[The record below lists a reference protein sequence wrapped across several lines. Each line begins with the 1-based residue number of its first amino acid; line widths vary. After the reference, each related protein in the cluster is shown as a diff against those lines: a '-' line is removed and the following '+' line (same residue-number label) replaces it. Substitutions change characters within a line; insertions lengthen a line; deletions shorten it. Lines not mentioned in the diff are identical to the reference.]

1 MQEQGCDPHHS
12 PPGWGLA
19 VSPSMASLRAR
30 TASSSLLARGLGAGR
45 RRLVWVAAVILVVCG
60 LLAWWLLPSPA
71 PSPSG
76 RITFATGVRTGV
88 YERYG
93 SLLKHRLSR
102 DLPKVR
108 LTLQRSQGSV
118 QNVARVASGKADF
131 TITASDALAAYQEDG
146 GKDAS
151 RIRACA
157 RLYDDYM
164 HLVVPRDSP
173 VNSAKDLKGLRVGVG
188 EAHSGV
194 WLVTNRLLKA
204 AGLDMD
210 HDIHPVR
217 EGIDRMPKLLAEGK
231 LDAFFWS
238 GGLPTNAVERLAER
252 TDIRLVQLGDLL
264 PRLHEQGRKSRYY
277 RAAVMAPDAY
287 PTVQRGRSVKTLA
300 IANLLVT
307 TDRTEA
313 DLTEGVTRSVIK
325 SRDQIGREVH
335 AAQKV
340 DLRTAIYTDPVPLH
354 EGARRYYRSVKP

>member
-1 MQEQGCDPHHS
+1 
-12 PPGWGLA
+12 
-19 VSPSMASLRAR
+19 MASLRPR
-30 TASSSLLARGLGAGR
+30 TVSRPMRRPGGSGTGR
-45 RRLVWVAAVILVVCG
+45 RRLLWASAAVLVVCG
-60 LLAWWLLPSPA
+60 LLVWWLRPSPSPA
-71 PSPSG
+71 PG
-76 RITFATGVRTGV
+76 GKITFATGVRTGV

-93 SLLKHRLSR
+93 TLFKKRLDR
-102 DLPKVR
+102 DLPRVD
-108 LTLQRSQGSV
+108 LTLQHSEGSV
-118 QNVARVASGKADF
+118 QNLGRIVSGEADF
-131 TITASDALAAYQEDG
+131 TITASDALAAYQEKG

-151 RIRACA
+151 HIRACA

-173 VNSAKDLKGLRVGVG
+173 VDSAEDLKGLRVGVG
-188 EAHSGV
+188 EKRSGV
-194 WLVTNRLLKA
+194 ALVTRRLLKA

-210 HDIHPVR
+210 HDVHAVR
-217 EGIDRMPKLLAEGK
+217 KGIDRMPDLLSAGE

-238 GGLPTNAVERLAER
+238 GGLPTGAIERLAER

-264 PRLHEQGRKSRYY
+264 PRLHEQRPDMRYY

-287 PTVQRGRSVKTLA
+287 PTVQRGRSVKTVA

-307 TDRTEA
+307 MDRTDA
-313 DLTEGVTRSVIK
+313 ALTEGITRSVIK

-354 EGARRYYRSVKP
+354 EGARRYYRSAKP

>member
-1 MQEQGCDPHHS
+1 MP
-12 PPGWGLA
+12 
-19 VSPSMASLRAR
+19 SLRPR
-30 TASSSLLARGLGAGR
+30 TASRPVFGPDGFAAGHPRLLWGS
-45 RRLVWVAAVILVVCG
+45 AAVLVVCG
-60 LLAWWLLPSPA
+60 LLAWWLVPSRAPA
-71 PSPSG
+71 PSG
-76 RITFATGVRTGV
+76 QITFATGVRTGV

-93 SLLKHRLSR
+93 TLFKQRLAR
-102 DLPKVR
+102 DLPRVE
-108 LTLQRSQGSV
+108 LTLQHSEGSV
-118 QNVARVASGKADF
+118 QNVARVASGTADF
-131 TITASDALAAYQEDG
+131 TITASDALATYQQEG

-173 VNSAKDLKGLRVGVG
+173 VSSAKDLKGMRVGVG
-188 EAHSGV
+188 EKRSGV
-194 WLVTNRLLKA
+194 SLVTSRLLQA
-204 AGLDMD
+204 AGLDMED
-210 HDIHPVR
+210 DVHPVR
-217 EGIDRMPKLLAEGK
+217 EGIDRMPALLSEGK

-238 GGLPTNAVERLAER
+238 GGLPTGAIERLAER

-264 PRLHEQGRKSRYY
+264 PRLHEQGRRTGYY

-287 PTVQRGRSVKTLA
+287 PTVQRGRSVKTVA

-307 TDRTEA
+307 TDRTDPA
-313 DLTEGVTRSVIK
+313 LTEGITRSVIK

-354 EGARRYYRSVKP
+354 EGARRYYRSAKP